1 MKSSKLILLII
12 LGIVFWFIAAMTVK
26 LLGNAVFT
34 EHNLYRLLMF
44 AATFP
49 ISFVFIQITVKVAS
63 LKKAEILNAV
73 VIMTI
78 TATFLDG
85 IALTWFRQLYAES
98 FEIALYGAAWIL
110 FGAGVGLLFG
120 YVMTDETSND
130 TH

>member
-34 EHNLYRLLMF
+34 EHNIYRLLMF
-44 AATFP
+44 AATFL
-49 ISFVFIQITVKVAS
+49 ISFVFVQITVKIAK
-63 LKKAEILNAV
+63 LKKDEILNAV

-85 IALTWFRQLYAES
+85 IAMTWFRQLYAES
-98 FEIALYGAAWIL
+98 FETALYGAAWIL

>member
-34 EHNLYRLLMF
+34 EYNLYRLLMF

-49 ISFVFIQITVKVAS
+49 ISFVFIQITVKIAK
-63 LKKAEILNAV
+63 LKKDEILNAV

-85 IALTWFRQLYAES
+85 IAITWFRQLYAES
-98 FEIALYGAAWIL
+98 FETALYGAAWIL